1 MEVIPARQPC
11 QIYSWQPMLLLSF
24 VQQKDSLARR
34 TVSQLLYYLLAYTG
48 KTPAGRTEPGLR
60 RGESRY
66 KTQYEDQ
73 MWGLRNPG

>member
-1 MEVIPARQPC
+1 MEAIPASQPC
-11 QIYSWQPMLLLSF
+11 QICLRQPMLLLSF
-24 VQQKDSLARR
+24 VQQKDSLARGA
-34 TVSQLLYYLLAYTG
+34 VSQLLYYLLTSTG
-48 KTPAGRTEPGLR
+48 KTPAERTEPGLR